1 MTDKL
6 LYTSKH
12 NDNISNSTL
21 KRTFQPRNKWC
32 RLLTDD
38 PHPALVLTAGDVRWH
53 SRPTKH
59 VASVH
64 FSTWNVPG
72 HLHTWWTPHNDWIR
86 HQN

>member
-6 LYTSKH
+6 LHTSKH

-38 PHPALVLTAGDVRWH
+38 PHPALVLTAGDVRW
-53 SRPTKH
+53 
-59 VASVH
+59 
-64 FSTWNVPG
+64 
-72 HLHTWWTPHNDWIR
+72 
-86 HQN
+86 